1 MEEIRKRG
9 AFERFEAFLYSRK
22 FVFIL
27 VIAGTI
33 PMIMHS
39 HQLFYNASPFQGND
53 LWKNI
58 YALFY
63 AISFDL
69 TILVFTIHVI
79 KRKPALYAIF
89 VFIMNLL
96 YYNPFSFLQP
106 ALIIGFT
113 KVFLAGVLAFTGYS
127 YAELFVDKVNE
138 SKKATS
144 NRKKPV
150 YRPVNTN
157 VNGQSKQEFQCNECG
172 KGFHSQKALNGH
184 MKVH

>member
-1 MEEIRKRG
+1 
-9 AFERFEAFLYSRK
+9 
-22 FVFIL
+22 
-27 VIAGTI
+27 
-33 PMIMHS
+33 
-39 HQLFYNASPFQGND
+39 
-53 LWKNI
+53 
-58 YALFY
+58 
-63 AISFDL
+63 
-69 TILVFTIHVI
+69 
-79 KRKPALYAIF
+79 
-89 VFIMNLL
+89 
-96 YYNPFSFLQP
+96 
-106 ALIIGFT
+106 
-113 KVFLAGVLAFTGYS
+113 GYS